1 MFRSSSPK
9 PDPAGSTA
17 SGAKAMERFLD
28 WDYDANE
35 AARRQA
41 RIAWAVAALCLLLA
55 LASVVAVAALA
66 PLKTV
71 EPVFVR
77 VDSAT
82 GAVDVLHRIDEEV
95 GIGRQ
100 DLLDKG
106 YLARYVRAREGYFFP
121 TVQEQYRRVMLM
133 SVGDARA
140 SYVQGFSKDNPD
152 APVNLYQD
160 HKTVEIAIKSISFL
174 RKGLAQVRYVAA
186 LGDGEETRRQH
197 WISTIAYEYE
207 PDASIPLSVL
217 ADNALG
223 FAVTDYRAEPEDA
236 Q

>member
-1 MFRSSSPK
+1 MSRSSSPN
-9 PDPAGSTA
+9 PDTPAL
-17 SGAKAMERFLD
+17 KAMERFFD
-28 WDYDANE
+28 WEYDANE

-41 RIAWAVAALCLLLA
+41 KIAWAVAALCLLLA
-55 LASVVAVAALA
+55 IASVVAVASLA

-71 EPVFVR
+71 EPIFVR
-77 VDSAT
+77 VDQAT
-82 GAVDVLHRIDEEV
+82 GAVDVLHRIDEEI

-106 YLARYVRAREGYFFP
+106 YLARYVHAREGYFFP

-140 SYVQGFSKDNPD
+140 AYVRNFSKDNPD

-160 HKTVEIAIKSISFL
+160 DETVDIAIKSISFL
-174 RKGLAQVRYVAA
+174 KQGLAQVRYMAT
-186 LGDGEETRRQH
+186 LSDGETTKRQH
-197 WISTIAYEYE
+197 WISTIGYDYE

-223 FAVTDYRAEPEDA
+223 FAVTDYHAEPENA
-236 Q
+236 L

>member
-1 MFRSSSPK
+1 
-9 PDPAGSTA
+9 
-17 SGAKAMERFLD
+17 MERFFD

-35 AARRQA
+35 SARRQA
-41 RIAWAVAALCLLLA
+41 RIAWALAAGCLVLA
-55 LASVVAVAALA
+55 IASVVAVAALA
-66 PLKTV
+66 PLKSV

-77 VDSAT
+77 VDQAT

-95 GIGRQ
+95 RLGRQ

-121 TVQEQYRRVMLM
+121 TVQAQYRRVLRM

-140 SYVQGFSKDNPD
+140 AYLRASSQDNPN
-152 APVNLYQD
+152 APVNRHRDAQS
-160 HKTVEIAIKSISFL
+160 VEITLKSISFL
-174 RKGLAQVRYVAA
+174 EPGLAQVRYVAA
-186 LGDGEETRRQH
+186 LHEGERTRRQH
-197 WISTIAYEYE
+197 WISTIGYTYE

-236 Q
+236 L

>member
-1 MFRSSSPK
+1 
-9 PDPAGSTA
+9 
-17 SGAKAMERFLD
+17 MERFLD

-35 AARRQA
+35 SARRQA
-41 RIAWAVAALCLLLA
+41 RVAWAVAALCMLLA
-55 LASVVAVAALA
+55 LASVVAVGALA

-71 EPVFVR
+71 EPMFVR

-106 YLARYVRAREGYFFP
+106 YLARYVRVRQGYFFP
-121 TVQEQYRRVMLM
+121 TVQDQYRRVMLM

-160 HKTVEIAIKSISFL
+160 DKTVEVSIKSISFL
-174 RKGLAQVRYVAA
+174 RKGLAQVRHVAA
-186 LGDGEETRRQH
+186 LSDGEKTRPQH

-223 FAVTDYRAEPEDA
+223 FAVTDYHAEPEDA

>member
-1 MFRSSSPK
+1 MFRSSSPS
-9 PDPAGSTA
+9 PDRLHRA
-17 SGAKAMERFLD
+17 GAKAMERFLD

-35 AARRQA
+35 SARRQA

-140 SYVQGFSKDNPD
+140 SYVQRLHQGQPGRPGE
-152 APVNLYQD
+152 PVPGRQD
-160 HKTVEIAIKSISFL
+160 RRDHH
-174 RKGLAQVRYVAA
+174 QVDQ
-186 LGDGEETRRQH
+186 L
-197 WISTIAYEYE
+197 
-207 PDASIPLSVL
+207 
-217 ADNALG
+217 
-223 FAVTDYRAEPEDA
+223 PEA
-236 Q
+236 RGWPRSAMSPP

>member
-1 MFRSSSPK
+1 MQ
-9 PDPAGSTA
+9 
-17 SGAKAMERFLD
+17 RFLD
-28 WDYDANE
+28 WNYDANE

-41 RIAWAVAALCLLLA
+41 RIAWVVAALCLLLT
-55 LASVVAVAALA
+55 LASVVAVAALT

-71 EPVFVR
+71 EPIFVR

-95 GIGRQ
+95 GLGRQ

-106 YLARYVRAREGYFFP
+106 YLARYIRAREGYFFP

-133 SVGDARA
+133 SVGQARE
-140 SYVQGFSKDNPD
+140 SYLQDFAQDNPN
-152 APVNLYQD
+152 APVNRYRD
-160 HKTVEIAIKSISFL
+160 DKSVEIAIKSISFL
-174 RKGLAQVRYVAA
+174 KQGLAQVRYVTA
-186 LGDGEETRRQH
+186 LSDGEKTRRRH

-207 PDASIPLSVL
+207 PDAAIPLSVL

-223 FAVTDYRAEPEDA
+223 FAVTNYRTDPEDA

>member
-1 MFRSSSPK
+1 
-9 PDPAGSTA
+9 
-17 SGAKAMERFLD
+17 MERFLD

-35 AARRQA
+35 SARRQA
-41 RIAWAVAALCLLLA
+41 RIAWAVAALCMLLA

-71 EPVFVR
+71 EPMFVR

-95 GIGRQ
+95 SIGRQ

-106 YLARYVRAREGYFFP
+106 YLARYVRARQGYFFP
-121 TVQEQYRRVMLM
+121 TVQDQYRRVMSM
-133 SVGDARA
+133 SVGDARG
-140 SYVQGFSKDNPD
+140 SYVQHFSKDNPD

-160 HKTVEIAIKSISFL
+160 DQTVEIAIKSISFL
-174 RKGLAQVRYVAA
+174 KKGLAQVRYVAA
-186 LGDGEETRRQH
+186 LSDGEETRRQH
-197 WISTIAYEYE
+197 WISTITYEYE

>member
-1 MFRSSSPK
+1 MPMSRSSSPSAET
-9 PDPAGSTA
+9 PALR
-17 SGAKAMERFLD
+17 AMERFFD

-41 RIAWAVAALCLLLA
+41 RIAWAVAALCGLLA

-71 EPVFVR
+71 EPIFVR
-77 VDSAT
+77 VDRAT

-121 TVQEQYRRVMLM
+121 TVKDQYRRVLLM
-133 SVGDARA
+133 SVGNAKE
-140 SYVQGFSKDNPD
+140 SYVRGFSAENAE
-152 APVNLYQD
+152 APVNRYQD
-160 HKTVEIAIKSISFL
+160 DTTVEITIKSISFL
-174 RKGLAQVRYVAA
+174 KQGLAQVRYVTA
-186 LGDGEETRRQH
+186 LDDGETTKRQH
-197 WISTIAYEYE
+197 WIATIAYEYE

-223 FAVTDYRAEPEDA
+223 FAVTDYRTEPEDA
-236 Q
+236 L

>member
-1 MFRSSSPK
+1 
-9 PDPAGSTA
+9 
-17 SGAKAMERFLD
+17 MERFLD

-41 RIAWAVAALCLLLA
+41 RIAWVVAALCLLLA
-55 LASVVAVAALA
+55 LASVVAVATLA

-160 HKTVEIAIKSISFL
+160 HKTVEVTIKSISFL

-186 LGDGEETRRQH
+186 LGDGKDTRRQH

>member
-1 MFRSSSPK
+1 VPMSRSSSPS
-9 PDPAGSTA
+9 PDTPAV
-17 SGAKAMERFLD
+17 KAMERFFD

-35 AARRQA
+35 SARRQA
-41 RIAWAVAALCLLLA
+41 RIAWVVAALCLLLA
-55 LASVVAVAALA
+55 VASVVAVAALA

-77 VDSAT
+77 VDQST

-133 SVGDARA
+133 SVGDART
-140 SYVQGFSKDNPD
+140 SYLRDFSRDNPK

-160 HKTVEIAIKSISFL
+160 DESVEITIKSISFL
-174 RKGLAQVRYVAA
+174 KQGLAQVRYMAA
-186 LGDGEETRRQH
+186 LSDGETTARQH
-197 WISTIAYEYE
+197 WISTIGYEYE

-223 FAVTDYRAEPEDA
+223 FAVADYRAEPEDA
-236 Q
+236 L